1 VKASVLVDVELHAR
15 WSAAAALRGIDR
27 SAFAAEAIREACRGI
42 VVVDRRKSVDRSGNS
57 DRPSLATEISPDAE
71 EAA

>member
-1 VKASVLVDVELHAR
+1 VLVGVELHAR

-27 SAFAAEAIREACRGI
+27 SAFAAEAIAEACRGVI
-42 VVVDRRKSVDRSGNS
+42 VVDRRKSTGRVDSS
-57 DRPSLATEISPDAE
+57 DRQAAATGISSDGE